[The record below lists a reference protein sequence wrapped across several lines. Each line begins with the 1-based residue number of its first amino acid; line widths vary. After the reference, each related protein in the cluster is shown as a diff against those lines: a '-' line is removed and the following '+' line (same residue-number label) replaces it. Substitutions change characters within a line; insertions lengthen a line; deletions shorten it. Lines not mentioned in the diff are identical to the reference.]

1 MMKNVAINRNWY
13 NEIKD
18 RVTTAN
24 PYFYTEE
31 YGSYTNREM
40 VEVDVNEEEFEKV
53 SAELGWM

>member
-1 MMKNVAINRNWY
+1 MMKSVAINRNWY

-18 RVTTAN
+18 RVTTEN